1 MREPRLNSDLLDR
14 LNEASVRKRHYPF
27 ETVHIDW
34 QEPITDDWLYCPESG
49 VPFFSMPEYARF
61 TASERVFLSRCR
73 SASMA
78 EAGIQLEQI
87 LIEGLTRLV
96 RCYDPRSPLYRF
108 MMHELGEETQHVLM
122 FSAWL
127 KKLNLPTPQLDP
139 QLRVALPILGLLA
152 SRQPV
157 LFFMVV
163 LTGELTTDV
172 IQADA
177 IRDERLHPT
186 LRQLVRLHHVE
197 ELRHISFGK
206 EFVRQEYQALPRA
219 ERKLMRSL
227 APVIAKAIGQSLSRV
242 PAYEGLPAW
251 VTPKL
256 LAQAA
261 HADARQDMLS
271 KAFRPLMGFMEE
283 ADILTG
289 AERGLWRAAGFETP
303 A

>member
-1 MREPRLNSDLLDR
+1 MHTPRLSADLLDR

-27 ETVHIDW
+27 EGPHIDW
-34 QEPITDDWLYCPESG
+34 QVPLTEEWLYCPESG
-49 VPFFSMPEYARF
+49 VPFFGMPEYERF
-61 TASERVFLSRCR
+61 TRQEQIFLSRCR

-127 KKLNLPTPQLDP
+127 KKLNLPTPKLDP
-139 QLRVALPILGLLA
+139 QLRVALPLLGLLA
-152 SRQPV
+152 SRQSV

-172 IQADA
+172 IQAEA
-177 IRDERLHPT
+177 TRDERLHPT
-186 LRQLVRLHHVE
+186 LRQLVRLHHIE
-197 ELRHISFGK
+197 ELRHIAFGK
-206 EFVRQEYQALPRA
+206 EFVTQEYQALPRA
-219 ERKLMRSL
+219 ERRLMRTL

-242 PAYEGLPAW
+242 PAYEGLPSW
-251 VTPKL
+251 VTPEL
-256 LAQAA
+256 LTQAA
-261 HADARQDMLS
+261 HAQARQDMLAR
-271 KAFRPLMGFMEE
+271 AFRPLMAFMEE

-289 AERGLWRAAGFETP
+289 AERSLWRAAGFQPP